1 MDDPDAAA
9 RESARALNASL
20 LHTEQLTVVVKELEQ
35 QLVTRAEEMARVKAA
50 CDHAAMLATFV
61 REDCDML
68 RGKLQVAEAEV
79 RRLTTIIAAHVQTQ
93 HYRIYDAAT
102 GLMEEGWVNVADMV
116 ARLPWLG
123 ESGDFPVR
131 VAQA

>member
-20 LHTEQLTVVVKELEQ
+20 LHTEQLAVVVKELEQ
-35 QLVTRAEEMARVKAA
+35 QLVTRAEDMARVKAG

-68 RGKLQVAEAEV
+68 RLRDKLEVAEAEV
-79 RRLTTIIAAHVQTQ
+79 KRLTTIIQGIHAA
-93 HYRIYDAAT
+93 
-102 GLMEEGWVNVADMV
+102 
-116 ARLPWLG
+116 
-123 ESGDFPVR
+123 
-131 VAQA
+131 

>member
-1 MDDPDAAA
+1 MDDPDEAA

-20 LHTEQLTVVVKELEQ
+20 LHTEQLAVVVKELEQ
-35 QLVTRAEEMARVKAA
+35 QLVMRAEEMARVKAA

-79 RRLTTIIAAHVQTQ
+79 KRLTTIIAARVQTQ
-93 HYRIYDAAT
+93 HA
-102 GLMEEGWVNVADMV
+102 
-116 ARLPWLG
+116 
-123 ESGDFPVR
+123 
-131 VAQA
+131 